1 MCEYCGCRQVEPL
14 AELMD
19 EHVALLDLGG
29 AVRHALA
36 AGDRQTAQTLLRR
49 LADHLASH
57 VRREERG
64 IFTAL
69 RGSGEYLDEVD
80 QLEGEHGDLDKRLA
94 SLDPDDPE
102 LAAGLE
108 RLLMQLTE
116 HVEREDLGIF
126 PVSVVTLDAAGWE
139 TVTRAHD
146 EQPTFLT
153 RS

>member
-29 AVRHALA
+29 DVRRSLS
-36 AGDRQTAQTLLRR
+36 AGDRQTALALLRR
-49 LADHLASH
+49 FAEHLASH

-69 RGSGEYLDEVD
+69 RSSGEYLEEVD
-80 QLEGEHGDLDKRLA
+80 QLEGEHVDLDKRLA
-94 SLDPDDPE
+94 ALELDSPD
-102 LAAGLE
+102 LAAELE